1 MQEVGL
7 GVGWS
12 SWQFIHYLYI
22 NKST

>member
-12 SWQFIHYLYI
+12 SWQFIHYLCI

>member
-1 MQEVGL
+1 MQEVGS